1 MRAVLSKVWPPETK
15 VVATEKRRALMG
27 AFDATATVSD
37 NELQFTRY
45 SRLLRFLH
53 DSELQDDAGQS

>member
-15 VVATEKRRALMG
+15 VVATEKRRALTG
-27 AFDATATVSD
+27 ALDATATVTD

-45 SRLLRFLH
+45 SRLLRLLAP
-53 DSELQDDAGQS
+53 ELQDDARQP